1 MTPSNDELATLGVGL
16 STGAGSALNNL
27 DGGVAVGLFGI
38 TLILVAIG
46 RKHVG
51 ERSDDRDLVD
61 GEGAR

>member
-16 STGAGSALNNL
+16 STGAGLALIKA